1 MASGQLQYIS
11 AYFSSIKAGFGNLLV
26 CEANKTS
33 VQAHKQSRTLVQC
46 FNCLLTFR
54 LDTFSS
60 IIVKHSKSIST
71 MKKTAF
77 SILTVLFLA
86 VAMLTAA
93 CREGGSEQ
101 STTTEPAQDSTE
113 TVQEAVAA
121 PVDSLAT
128 ELDEATE
135 EIEQDAK
142 DLQSALDSL

>member
-1 MASGQLQYIS
+1 M
-11 AYFSSIKAGFGNLLV
+11 
-26 CEANKTS
+26 
-33 VQAHKQSRTLVQC
+33 QC
-46 FNCLLTFR
+46 FNGLLTFQ

-60 IIVKHSKSIST
+60 NIVKHSKSISS

-77 SILTVLFLA
+77 SILSALFMF
-86 VAMLTAA
+86 VAMFTAA

-101 STTTEPAQDSTE
+101 STTTEPAQDSITQ
-113 TVQEAVAA
+113 TVQAIAA

-128 ELDEATE
+128 ELDEAAN